1 MGCDIHALIER
12 KVGNK
17 WVMVNR
23 LNGEAT
29 RRNYTRFA
37 ALAGVRGDG
46 PAAKGLPDDL
56 SESGRLYADDWEGDA
71 HSHSFLGAKEAAAI
85 FLATAHEPDNYAKS
99 YPCSHFFEIDD
110 DEDSH
115 RLVFWFDN

>member
-1 MGCDIHALIER
+1 MLWIER
-12 KVGNK
+12 KIGDNK

-23 LNGEAT
+23 LDGDAT
-29 RRNYTRFA
+29 KRNYKRFA

-71 HSHSFLGAKEAAAI
+71 HSHSFLEAKEAARI
-85 FLATAHEPDNYAKS
+85 FLATEHEPSNYAKS
-99 YPCSHFFEIDD
+99 YPCSHFFEIEHE
-110 DEDSH
+110 EDAPH

>member
-12 KVGNK
+12 KVCGK

-23 LNGEAT
+23 LNGAGT
-29 RRNYTRFA
+29 NRNYRRFA

-46 PAAKGLPDDL
+46 PDAKGLPNDL
-56 SESGRLYADDWEGDA
+56 SESGRLYADEWEGDA
-71 HSHSFLGAKEAAAI
+71 HSHSFLGVKEAAAI
-85 FLATAHEPDNYAKS
+85 FLATAYELDNYAKS
-99 YPCSHFFEIDD
+99 YPCIHFFEIED
-110 DEDSH
+110 DEDEH